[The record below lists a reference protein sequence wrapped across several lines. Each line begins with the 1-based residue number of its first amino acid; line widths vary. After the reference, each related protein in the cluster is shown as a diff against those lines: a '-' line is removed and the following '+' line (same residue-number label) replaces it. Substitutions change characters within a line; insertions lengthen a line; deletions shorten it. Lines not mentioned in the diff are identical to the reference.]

1 MQYSEKDLHNQL
13 QYYVRMF
20 DMSKLTEGT
29 SEFPLRVL
37 LREWIDELHDGDD
50 ADA

>member
-20 DMSKLTEGT
+20 DMSKLTEGA
-29 SEFPLRVL
+29 SEFPCL

-50 ADA
+50 